1 MDPLYKEIFFVI
13 ITSIW
18 IYLFT
23 LYGRNATNK
32 VFDLNINFKYNVE
45 KLAKHIGQ
53 ELRTNI
59 LEHNELQLFL
69 QNILN
74 QNPYISSITIL
85 SSRYLSCNCKNNKYE
100 QLNYKVYSDVDKKK
114 YNDLYSEWFTSELL
128 TPKWSHPFYSNEHS
142 DRGFVLHY
150 TTNIIDLENGQADPI
165 INISCSSKLRK
176 RNDLTIVSDLRQ

>member
-1 MDPLYKEIFFVI
+1 MDPLYKEIFFVV
-13 ITSIW
+13 ITSIC

-32 VFDLNINFKYNVE
+32 VSNLTINFKYNVE

-69 QNILN
+69 QDILN
-74 QNPYISSITIL
+74 HNPYISSITIL

-114 YNDLYSEWFTSELL
+114 YKELFHEWYTSELL
-128 TPKWSHPFYSNEHS
+128 IPQWTNPIYSNEHS

-165 INISCSSKLRK
+165 INITCSSKLRR
-176 RNDLTIVSDLRQ
+176 RNDITIVSNLVQ